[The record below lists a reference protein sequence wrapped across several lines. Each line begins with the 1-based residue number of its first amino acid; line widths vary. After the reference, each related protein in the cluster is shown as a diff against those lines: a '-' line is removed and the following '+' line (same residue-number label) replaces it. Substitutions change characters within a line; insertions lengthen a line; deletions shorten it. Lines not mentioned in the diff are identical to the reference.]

1 MDEVTERTDSSSFSL
16 VKGPTRPHEF
26 FDRDVMAI
34 GIDMDL
40 NLDVIERNHYTILD
54 MLSDVGGLASI
65 TTGIVALF
73 LSVLNYNNLDS
84 HMIK

>member
-54 MLSDVGGLASI
+54 MLSDVASLSSI
-65 TTGIVALF
+65 TTEIDSLF
-73 LSVLNYNNLDS
+73 LPILNYNNLDS